1 MELLAI
7 NGGPQA
13 VTLDQQQANM
23 WPVIDEEVTEA
34 VVAQLKT
41 GKLSF
46 SETILEFEREFA
58 DYHGS
63 KYALAHNNG
72 TASIHAALF
81 ALGIGPGDEIVTPA
95 TTFWG
100 TYMPILSCQAVP
112 VFCDIDP
119 FTGCADPEDIERRIS
134 SRTKALI
141 IVHYKGV
148 PANMD
153 AVLKLTK
160 RHGISLVEDCSH
172 AHGATYKGV
181 KVGTFGDIGC
191 FSLQSTKL
199 LPCGEGGIIIT
210 NQLEYYERAI
220 CLGHYERIPN
230 LQTEAY
236 RKYKTTSFGFKYRM
250 SSLSAAIARVQ
261 LRHLDRRNKDRDQ
274 NVKYLLKS
282 IAQCD
287 GIHPIELPDYIF
299 RGYYG
304 PPYVRYQANDL
315 GGLAKEKLIQA
326 LQAEGVNVQDDAP
339 GKMRENRDSG
349 HLTALF
355 QEQNHTA
362 FARPETGKVNYT
374 EGDLPNSENPR
385 NDLMTV
391 PAFPDATQELL
402 DQYINAFK
410 KVTGNY
416 ERLLDG

>member
-362 FARPETGKVNYT
+362 FARP
-374 EGDLPNSENPR
+374 
-385 NDLMTV
+385 
-391 PAFPDATQELL
+391 
-402 DQYINAFK
+402 
-410 KVTGNY
+410 
-416 ERLLDG
+416 

>member
-1 MELLAI
+1 MKLLHLPLPSGAP
-7 NGGPQA
+7 N
-13 VTLDQQQANM
+13 
-23 WPVIDEEVTEA
+23 
-34 VVAQLKT
+34 
-41 GKLSF
+41 
-46 SETILEFEREFA
+46 
-58 DYHGS
+58 
-63 KYALAHNNG
+63 
-72 TASIHAALF
+72 
-81 ALGIGPGDEIVTPA
+81 
-95 TTFWG
+95 
-100 TYMPILSCQAVP
+100 MPILSCQAVP

-172 AHGATYKGV
+172 AHGATYKGE

-191 FSLQSTKL
+191 FSMQSTKL

-374 EGDLPNSENPR
+374 KGDLPNSANPR

-416 ERLLDG
+416 EQLLDG

>member
-172 AHGATYKGV
+172 AHGATY
-181 KVGTFGDIGC
+181 
-191 FSLQSTKL
+191 
-199 LPCGEGGIIIT
+199 
-210 NQLEYYERAI
+210 
-220 CLGHYERIPN
+220 
-230 LQTEAY
+230 
-236 RKYKTTSFGFKYRM
+236 
-250 SSLSAAIARVQ
+250 
-261 LRHLDRRNKDRDQ
+261 
-274 NVKYLLKS
+274 
-282 IAQCD
+282 
-287 GIHPIELPDYIF
+287 
-299 RGYYG
+299 
-304 PPYVRYQANDL
+304 
-315 GGLAKEKLIQA
+315 
-326 LQAEGVNVQDDAP
+326 
-339 GKMRENRDSG
+339 
-349 HLTALF
+349 
-355 QEQNHTA
+355 
-362 FARPETGKVNYT
+362 
-374 EGDLPNSENPR
+374 
-385 NDLMTV
+385 
-391 PAFPDATQELL
+391 
-402 DQYINAFK
+402 
-410 KVTGNY
+410 
-416 ERLLDG
+416 